1 MNYNHKIFIS
11 GGQQLAAFSSSGE
24 LLWVRQMAQTCSAPL
39 ALAGGNILI
48 NGRGSSYLLDERGG
62 QVREIG
68 SFGYDVLPPAVLS
81 SGEIAVAG
89 YAYTGACLVD
99 ESGKI
104 LWRRPDFEDADS
116 LVTANKFS
124 EIAFGNLNDEVSL
137 VVSSAGRDLFKVPF
151 SATFSEHPSGWIS
164 CSEGQVRLLSRTGS
178 TLWEPDSLRL
188 GF

>member
-1 MNYNHKIFIS
+1 
-11 GGQQLAAFSSSGE
+11 
-24 LLWVRQMAQTCSAPL
+24 MAQTCSAPL

-48 NGRGSSYLLDERGG
+48 NGRGSSYLLDERGDTLRSWDFPSHG
-62 QVREIG
+62 LDDSGHSPTLTKSGYPLFSGIGGEVWISREDQVREIG

-104 LWRRPDFEDADS
+104 LWRRLDFEDADS

-137 VVSSAGRDLFKVPF
+137 VVSSTGHDLFKVPF
-151 SATFSEHPSGWIS
+151 SATFSEHPNGWIS
-164 CSEGQVRLLSRTGS
+164 CSG
-178 TLWEPDSLRL
+178 
-188 GF
+188 